1 MSRDGLLETGQ
12 FAVMSMIMINVHI
25 TTIYVQARFG
35 SLNENCT
42 NQYQRT
48 PVSLS
53 RLSMVA
59 GASASQ
65 YCTSTTVVSLADG
78 TWHLWL
84 TARLS

>member
-42 NQYQRT
+42 NTNLLLSVCHACQWWQVPV
-48 PVSLS
+48 PVS
-53 RLSMVA
+53 
-59 GASASQ
+59 
-65 YCTSTTVVSLADG
+65 TVLVL
-78 TWHLWL
+78 L
-84 TARLS
+84 